1 MTFSFVIRLALIL
14 LLCVVLQIPE
24 IQNWAMWHREA
35 ICNGEW
41 WRIVTGNFSHTNLA
55 HLAMN
60 MAGLI
65 VICYLFRPSEKA
77 LYALLALL
85 SVSVGAGL
93 LLTSLDAYL
102 GLSGVLHGLFAYWAL
117 TEWLS
122 GRKSS
127 VWLVLGVC
135 IKVGWESVFGA
146 SASTKD
152 LIAANV
158 ATEAHAIGMG
168 AGFTF
173 ALLYWL
179 YQKRHLQ

>member
-1 MTFSFVIRLALIL
+1 M
-14 LLCVVLQIPE
+14 VLQIPDL
-24 IQNWAMWHREA
+24 QNWAVWHREA
-35 ICNGEW
+35 IYNGEW

-60 MAGLI
+60 MAGLV
-65 VICYLFRPSEKA
+65 VICYLFKPTVKA
-77 LYALLALL
+77 LYTLLALL
-85 SVSVGAGL
+85 SLSVGVGL
-93 LLTSLDAYL
+93 LVTPLDAYL

-122 GRKSS
+122 GRMSS
-127 VWLVLGVC
+127 VLLVLGVS

-146 SASTKD
+146 SASTQY

-158 ATEAHAIGMG
+158 ATEAHAIGVG